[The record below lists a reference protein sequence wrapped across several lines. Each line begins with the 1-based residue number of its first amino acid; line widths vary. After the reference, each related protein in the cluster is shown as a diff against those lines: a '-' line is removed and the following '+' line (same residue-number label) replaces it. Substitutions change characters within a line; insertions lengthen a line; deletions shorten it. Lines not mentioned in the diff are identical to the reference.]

1 MAAIASA
8 LPGRLRLRDPA
19 WRSPARNEAVR
30 AELAGWDKIASVE
43 GSPRGGSLLLRYDP
57 AELAP
62 SEIEARIA
70 ERFAIPAKTAKT
82 SASSSRTVSSRV
94 AAARAAWSSDE
105 LLDSLA
111 TREANKVAKIGL
123 LASTAVMLAALG
135 FSKRLHAAAGGVNL
149 ALLLV
154 HLVYNRQKMLR

>member
-19 WRSPARNEAVR
+19 WRSPDRNEALRV
-30 AELAGWDKIASVE
+30 ELAGWDKVGSVE
-43 GSPRGGSLLLRYDP
+43 GNPRGGSLLLRYDP

-62 SEIEARIA
+62 SEIEARVA
-70 ERFAIPAKTAKT
+70 ERFALPPKA
-82 SASSSRTVSSRV
+82 ASSAAVSRPAPPRPV
-94 AAARAAWSSDE
+94 WSADA
-105 LLDSLA
+105 LLDSVA
-111 TREANKVAKIGL
+111 TRQANKISKIGL
-123 LASTAVMLAALG
+123 LASTALMLAALG

-154 HLVYNRQKMLR
+154 HLAYNRQKMLR

>member
-1 MAAIASA
+1 MVAIASA

-30 AELAGWDKIASVE
+30 AELAGWDKISSVE

-57 AELAP
+57 ARLAP

-70 ERFAIPAKTAKT
+70 VRFAIPAKPAKT
-82 SASSSRTVSSRV
+82 TAPSRIG
-94 AAARAAWSSDE
+94 AARAAWSSDD

-111 TREANKVAKIGL
+111 TREANKAAKIGL
-123 LASTAVMLAALG
+123 LASTGVMLAALG

-154 HLVYNRQKMLR
+154 HLAYNRQKMLR